1 MWTWRQRCQ
10 GSSIDSRYFQKFC
23 VWLTVVDW
31 VIICW
36 YECCHSFKIISSRFK
51 ISNFWTDI
59 GSEILNGKCSQR
71 STNLTEHWPPEA
83 SNISTIECFFEL
95 ENLPIWVRFGIN
107 FLGLISNNF
116 LYSCEFWILFQDK
129 KLIPMMVFLPKFP
142 YLLSLH
148 FWWIRSHLKLSSV
161 KSSNSDDLPK
171 IPIAKNLTVV
181 DFEFV
186 KTRLES
192 KFSNGHFVIT
202 SILQCWIEN
211 IKSDDDVTWVGL
223 CTAISQFYTLILS
236 STTKWFWTMKP
247 ADFIEQWTEK
257 SLQFLICYRLH
268 KMSGKKTGNFDDGK
282 IVNRSL
288 FWIFRIVTRSFN
300 IPIHQWNAKF
310 DFSRTATNG
319 AKDWNCWLWHKWFN
333 GTIFW
338 LLKGKWI
345 LWEKQ
350 IRVRVKFRVKLRW
363 NDGYETGKLAIFVAN
378 KGEMKLKKDWDAV
391 NSGWDFS

>member
-1 MWTWRQRCQ
+1 MNVATL
-10 GSSIDSRYFQKFC
+10 SKSFLLDSRFAIFGQTSVRKYWMENVRSVRRIWRNIGHQRHRTF
-23 VWLTVVDW
+23 
-31 VIICW
+31 
-36 YECCHSFKIISSRFK
+36 RP
-51 ISNFWTDI
+51 SN
-59 GSEILNGKCSQR
+59 
-71 STNLTEHWPPEA
+71 A
-83 SNISTIECFFEL
+83 FFEL
-95 ENLPIWVRFGIN
+95 QKFTHFRFGIN
-107 FLGLISNNF
+107 FLGMNSNNF

-129 KLIPMMVFLPKFP
+129 RLIPMMVFLPKFP

-171 IPIAKNLTVV
+171 IPIVKNLTVF

-211 IKSDDDVTWVGL
+211 IKSDDDVTWIGL

-268 KMSGKKTGNFDDGK
+268 KMSGKKTGNFDDWK

-288 FWIFRIVTRSFN
+288 FWIFWIVTRSFN
-300 IPIHQWNAKF
+300 IPIH
-310 DFSRTATNG
+310 
-319 AKDWNCWLWHKWFN
+319 
-333 GTIFW
+333 
-338 LLKGKWI
+338 
-345 LWEKQ
+345 
-350 IRVRVKFRVKLRW
+350 
-363 NDGYETGKLAIFVAN
+363 
-378 KGEMKLKKDWDAV
+378 
-391 NSGWDFS
+391 